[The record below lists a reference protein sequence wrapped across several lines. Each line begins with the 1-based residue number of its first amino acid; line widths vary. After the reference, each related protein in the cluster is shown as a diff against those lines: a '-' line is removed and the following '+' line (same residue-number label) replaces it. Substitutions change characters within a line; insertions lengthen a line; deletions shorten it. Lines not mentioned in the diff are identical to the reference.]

1 MTNFDAFKL
10 QLTPEQ
16 LAEWMRC
23 SACPLYHNECP
34 GFNGLVIKDLED
46 PTKICTTKLINWF
59 NQETNV

>member
-1 MTNFDAFKL
+1 MNNFEAFKL

-23 SACPLYHNECP
+23 SACPLCHNECP
-34 GFNGLVIKDLED
+34 GFSSLAIKAED
-46 PTKICTTKLINWF
+46 PVKACTDKLIDWF